1 MIFIATL
8 ISRIFEPAI
17 LISIIFFVTTR
28 SAFWLFVIIGPIL
41 GYRLWLKRK
50 QNLDWDITDR
60 KKRVM
65 PLLFLCI
72 FLILINM
79 LVRVFAPRLFSL
91 SVLFLLW
98 TIGFFLITLKYKIS
112 GHVAVATLFALF
124 WPVTFFIVPLVA
136 WSRVVLKRH
145 TKGEVTLGFFYSLIL
160 YETWQSVFR

>member
-17 LISIIFFVTTR
+17 LISIVFLVTTR
-28 SAFWLFVIIGPIL
+28 SAFWLFVIMGPIL

-72 FLILINM
+72 FLLSM
-79 LVRVFAPRLFSL
+79 TGVVRFFEPRLFPL
-91 SVLFLLW
+91 SVLFLTWAL
-98 TIGFFLITLKYKIS
+98 GFFLITLKYKIS
-112 GHVAVATLFALF
+112 GHVAVATLAAHF
-124 WPVTFFIVPLVA
+124 WPPAFIVVPFIA
-136 WSRVVLKRH
+136 WSRVVLKKH
-145 TKGEVTLGFFYSLIL
+145 TLGEVISGFLYSLFL
-160 YETWQSVFR
+160 LVVFDYF